1 MFDFTHNDEDDILI
15 APKRIKRTPDNHT
28 KPKYDLDLS
37 SKDNNGDKSLPHHAI
52 KLGKGLLVEV
62 KEFRASYYVGLRK
75 TDEDG
80 SEIRN
85 RFNIPLMQPE
95 TLKKACDAMIAYIAK

>member
-1 MFDFTHNDEDDILI
+1 MFEFADNDEYDILI

-37 SKDNNGDKSLPHHAI
+37 SEDNNADKSIPHNAI
-52 KLGKGLLVEV
+52 NLGLMEA
-62 KEFRASYYVGLRK
+62 KEFRASCYVGLSK
-75 TDEDG
+75 TNEDG

-85 RFNIPLMQPE
+85 RFNIPLMQLE
-95 TLKKACDAMIAYIAK
+95 SLKKACDAMITYIVKYR